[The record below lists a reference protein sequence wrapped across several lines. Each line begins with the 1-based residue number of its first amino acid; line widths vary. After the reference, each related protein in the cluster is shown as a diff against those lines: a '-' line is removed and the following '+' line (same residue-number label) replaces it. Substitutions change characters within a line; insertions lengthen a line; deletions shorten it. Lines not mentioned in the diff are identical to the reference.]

1 MRTIIQVDKQFSY
14 SIGPESFTINYKPAV
29 HEGDSN
35 SLHSI
40 EINNMDISA
49 LREMLSKIGQALPSS
64 ERTKVG
70 SRRIGRPQIK
80 QTTKGVV
87 WEEEP
92 SPTE

>member
-14 SIGPESFTINYKPAV
+14 SIGTESFTINYKPAV
-29 HEGDSN
+29 NEGDSN

-40 EINNMDISA
+40 EIHNMDISA
-49 LREMLSKIGQALPSS
+49 LREILSEIGQALPSS

-80 QTTKGVV
+80 QTTKGIV

-92 SPTE
+92 SPAE

>member
-29 HEGDSN
+29 NEGDSN

-70 SRRIGRPQIK
+70 SGRIGRPPVK
-80 QTTKGVV
+80 QTTKGTGG
-87 WEEEP
+87 EEEP
-92 SPTE
+92 FRA

>member
-40 EINNMDISA
+40 EIHNMDISA
-49 LREMLSKIGQALPSS
+49 LREILSEIGQALPSS
-64 ERTKVG
+64 DRTKVG
-70 SRRIGRPQIK
+70 SRRIGLPQIE
-80 QTTKGVV
+80 QTTKGTVG
-87 WEEEP
+87 EKEP
-92 SPTE
+92 FRA

>member
-1 MRTIIQVDKQFSY
+1 MRAIIQVDKQFSY
-14 SIGPESFTINYKPAV
+14 SVGPQSFTINYKPAV
-29 HEGDSN
+29 NEGDSN

-70 SRRIGRPQIK
+70 SRRIGHPQIK
-80 QTTKGVV
+80 LTAKGTVG
-87 WEEEP
+87 EEEP
-92 SPTE
+92 SPAE